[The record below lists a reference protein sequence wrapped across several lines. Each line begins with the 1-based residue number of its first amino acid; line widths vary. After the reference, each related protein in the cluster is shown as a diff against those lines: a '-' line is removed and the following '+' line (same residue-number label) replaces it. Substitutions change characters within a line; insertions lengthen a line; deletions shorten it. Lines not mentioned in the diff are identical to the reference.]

1 VREDNDE
8 IGHYVGLLRRILI
21 LFAVIIA
28 VPVILWTTTALIR
41 YRVRLPDVLNFQKPL
56 ATASINAPERATT
69 AEPTQQ
75 QSTPRQA
82 KFTDP
87 QEARATERAAPDGS
101 SFVEHPL
108 DAPPSAPSATQTPDT
123 SSALAAISNSA
134 TPMVEKGAH
143 GLLLPFASNDGATAG
158 TNGTMQPAAASRSGC
173 APRFG
178 PAFRTDPAAS
188 AETSRRN
195 GPHSGYNAVTCA
207 EAATPPRGKRLRH
220 TARNDDQRPFRP
232 AAAISAVDILRTN
245 NVGPP

>member
-69 AEPTQQ
+69 AEPAQQ
-75 QSTPRQA
+75 RSTPRQA

-87 QEARATERAAPDGS
+87 QEARATERAAPEGS

-108 DAPPSAPSATQTPDT
+108 DAPPSAPSATQTPDI

-143 GLLLPFASNDGATAG
+143 GLLPPFASNDGATAG
-158 TNGTMQPAAASRSGC
+158 TNGTMQPAAANEAEADVLPAS
-173 APRFG
+173 APHSAPIPLPR
-178 PAFRTDPAAS
+178 PRPHDATVRTAGTTLSHVPKPRPRPAAS
-188 AETSRRN
+188 GSGTQQETTTS
-195 GPHSGYNAVTCA
+195 GPSV
-207 EAATPPRGKRLRH
+207 PQ
-220 TARNDDQRPFRP
+220 QR
-232 AAAISAVDILRTN
+232 
-245 NVGPP
+245 